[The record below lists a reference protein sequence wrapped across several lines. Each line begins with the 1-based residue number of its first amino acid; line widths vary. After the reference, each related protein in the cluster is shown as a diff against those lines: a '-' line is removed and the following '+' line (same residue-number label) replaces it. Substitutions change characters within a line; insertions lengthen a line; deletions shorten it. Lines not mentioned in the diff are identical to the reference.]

1 MRLKPIVTLTQG
13 NNMTKKKTKPIAK
26 CYDSSWVY
34 VKAVETDVLK
44 RFKALGWKAP
54 SELRVD
60 PSAATINN

>member
-1 MRLKPIVTLTQG
+1 
-13 NNMTKKKTKPIAK
+13 MTKKKTKPIAK

>member
-1 MRLKPIVTLTQG
+1 
-13 NNMTKKKTKPIAK
+13 MTKKKAKPIAK
-26 CYDSSWVY
+26 CFDNNWVY

-60 PSAATINN
+60 PSAAAVNN